1 MTAEIVAASV
11 NGRKIAVMPLR
22 VRWVLHVDVTVMRR
36 AATRSRSA
44 SDIDEPLGKQRP
56 VLKTFSENVDYT
68 TPTEVKYHLI
78 VLFAMKEE
86 INIIL
91 KLIISIMFTSVG
103 HVVML
108 ITHMVV
114 LKEYSIDML
123 ITNKKSYL
131 EFSNLKPLK

>member
-1 MTAEIVAASV
+1 MEENSELVE
-11 NGRKIAVMPLR
+11 L
-22 VRWVLHVDVTVMRR
+22 LEDV
-36 AATRSRSA
+36 
-44 SDIDEPLGKQRP
+44 LGKCGLHYPNRGQISFNCPICDEGR
-56 VLKTFSENVDYT
+56 
-68 TPTEVKYHLI
+68 
-78 VLFAMKEE
+78 
-86 INIIL
+86 NIIL